1 MLTRMLAPTLLTVGL
16 LALAGCENNEA
27 CEKERL
33 VASTK
38 WKDVMDAASKL
49 KLTGG
54 PGYDELDTTRK
65 AQHHE
70 AFDAIEKQAQMVFE
84 SFAFQKITWNTA
96 NPARAKANEAFE
108 SYGRKGEYRGFQTTL
123 AGANK
128 QFDKAAGLCK

>member
-1 MLTRMLAPTLLTVGL
+1 MLTRMLALTLVTLGL
-16 LALAGCENNEA
+16 FALAGCENNEA

-33 VASTK
+33 IASTK
-38 WKDVMDAASKL
+38 WKDVMDSASKL

-54 PGYDELDTTRK
+54 LGYDDLDATRK

-70 AFDAIEKQAQMVFE
+70 AFAEIEKQAQMVFE

-96 NPARAKANEAFE
+96 NPAREKANQAFE
-108 SYGRKGEYRGFQTTL
+108 SYGGKGDYRGFQTTL

-128 QFDKAAGLCK
+128 QFDKTAGLCK

>member
-1 MLTRMLAPTLLTVGL
+1 MLTRMLAPTLLAVGL
-16 LALAGCENNEA
+16 LAPSGCENNEA

-54 PGYDELDTTRK
+54 PGYDELDATRK
-65 AQHHE
+65 AQHHH
-70 AFDAIEKQAQMVFE
+70 AFAEIEKQAQMVFE